1 MNSSSMIAAQALFVT
16 VLVIFGT
23 GTVLSKIAGRIHVP
37 DVVLFLLG
45 GMVLGPSVLGWVRIA
60 QGSTLNQVIVLFG
73 ASLILL
79 HGGTITSFVSLRKVW
94 LTVSLLSTVGVLITA
109 SVVALAAHWIA
120 GLPFAI
126 SFLLGA
132 LLASTDPASLIPI
145 FQRLPIRQRVVDTVI
160 SESAFTDATGAILT
174 FLVLTFIDAHG
185 GISAGVVA
193 MGFLRL
199 AVGGVVVGGVVG
211 IVAAFL
217 IAEHDKALFREYTPM
232 ILVMAVLAGY
242 AIAQWLGASGF
253 MSVFVTGLMIGN
265 AKSLRLPIHA
275 REQQAM
281 HDFIHPLE
289 LKLRMLIFVLLGS
302 QVNVSRLLPDLLP
315 AVLVVLVFMFVA
327 RPLTVLGCLLPDRR
341 AGFTASEVLFFFWV
355 RETGVIAAALV
366 GILAGDPILDSDVLV
381 SITFVAILM
390 TLLIQAST
398 TAFVAKSLRLGRE
411 PLETSLDP

>member
-1 MNSSSMIAAQALFVT
+1 MNSSSMMAAQALFVT

-60 QGSTLNQVIVLFG
+60 QSSTLDQVIVLFG

-79 HGGTITSFVSLRKVW
+79 HGGTITTFVNLRKVW
-94 LTVSLLSTVGVLITA
+94 LTVSLLSTVGVVITA
-109 SVVALAAHWIA
+109 GVVALAAHWIA
-120 GLPFAI
+120 GLPYAI

-132 LLASTDPASLIPI
+132 LLASTDPAALIPI

-174 FLVLTFIDAHG
+174 ILVLTVIDAHG
-185 GISAGVVA
+185 GISAGVAIV
-193 MGFLRL
+193 GFLRL
-199 AVGGVVVGGVVG
+199 AIGGILVGSVVG

-217 IAEHDKALFREYTPM
+217 IAEHDKAMFREYTPM
-232 ILVMAVLAGY
+232 ILAMAVLAGY

-275 REQQAM
+275 REQQAI
-281 HDFIHPLE
+281 HDFIDPLE

-302 QVNVSRLLPDLLP
+302 QVNVARLLPDLVP

-327 RPLTVLGCLLPDRR
+327 RPLTVLGCVLPDRR
-341 AGFTASEVLFFFWV
+341 ARFTASEVLFFFWV

-366 GILAGDPILDSDVLV
+366 GILAGDHILDSDVLV

-398 TAFVAKSLRLGRE
+398 TPFVAKTLRLESE
-411 PLETSLDP
+411 PVEQSVDP

>member
-60 QGSTLNQVIVLFG
+60 QGSTLNQVVVLFG

-211 IVAAFL
+211 IVAVFL

-398 TAFVAKSLRLGRE
+398 TAFVAKILRLGRE

>member
-60 QGSTLNQVIVLFG
+60 QGSTLNQVVVLFG

-398 TAFVAKSLRLGRE
+398 TAFVAKILRLGRE

>member
-1 MNSSSMIAAQALFVT
+1 MNSSSMMAAQALFVT

-60 QGSTLNQVIVLFG
+60 QSSTLDQVIVLFG

-79 HGGTITSFVSLRKVW
+79 HGGTITSFVNLRKVW

-109 SVVALAAHWIA
+109 GVVALAAHWIA
-120 GLPFAI
+120 GLPYAI

-174 FLVLTFIDAHG
+174 ILVLTVIDAHG
-185 GISAGVVA
+185 GISAGVAIV
-193 MGFLRL
+193 GFLRL
-199 AVGGVVVGGVVG
+199 AVGGILVGGVVG
-211 IVAAFL
+211 MVAAFL
-217 IAEHDKALFREYTPM
+217 IAEHDKAIFREYTPM
-232 ILVMAVLAGY
+232 ILAMAVLAGY

-275 REQQAM
+275 REQQAI
-281 HDFIHPLE
+281 HDFIDPLE

-302 QVNVSRLLPDLLP
+302 QVNVARLLPDLVP

-341 AGFTASEVLFFFWV
+341 ARFTSSEVLFFFWV

-366 GILAGDPILDSDVLV
+366 GILAGDHILDSDVLV

-398 TAFVAKSLRLGRE
+398 TPFVAKTLRLGSE
-411 PLETSLDP
+411 PVEQSVDP